1 MNINLSTLSQGFENV
16 GRDSQII
23 FRQIMGSFARPGLP
37 VEISPL
43 VKPSPEFDVS
53 VAGSLLLAL
62 METGTALYLPNE
74 AQISIWA
81 NYLKFHTACVL
92 TPECQNAEFIWIQ
105 DGAHLPSLLSCA
117 LGSVEF
123 PETSSTLIIDVNG
136 IEINSESMDAKVW
149 TGPGIKEPIQIDI
162 QGISTAFWRERKEL
176 RQMYPCGVDVIFC
189 SSTQIVSL
197 PRSTRIG
204 E

>member
-1 MNINLSTLSQGFENV
+1 MLILTRKTRQ
-16 GRDSQII
+16 RII
-23 FRQIMGSFARPGLP
+23 
-37 VEISPL
+37 
-43 VKPSPEFDVS
+43 
-53 VAGSLLLAL
+53 
-62 METGTALYLPNE
+62 
-74 AQISIWA
+74 
-81 NYLKFHTACVL
+81 L
-92 TPECQNAEFIWIQ
+92 T
-105 DGAHLPSLLSCA
+105 
-117 LGSVEF
+117 
-123 PETSSTLIIDVNG
+123 VNG

>member
-1 MNINLSTLSQGFENV
+1 MNINLSTLAQGFENV

-53 VAGSLLLAL
+53 VAGSLLMAL

-74 AQISIWA
+74 AQISNWA
-81 NYLKFHTACVL
+81 NYLKFHTSCVL

-162 QGISTAFWRERKEL
+162 QGISTAFWREREEL